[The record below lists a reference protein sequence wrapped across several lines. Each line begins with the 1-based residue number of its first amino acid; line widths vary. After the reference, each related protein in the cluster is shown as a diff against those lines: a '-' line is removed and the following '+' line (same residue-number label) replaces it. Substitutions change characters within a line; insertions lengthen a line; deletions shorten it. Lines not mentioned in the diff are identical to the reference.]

1 MNIQLL
7 RTLIALQT
15 VPPPIPDLTVAQ
27 VRADGGMKGRRVII
41 WAFRGGKWAS
51 TVEVDSDVVQWHR
64 LLPDDRVEVVR

>member
-1 MNIQLL
+1 MSPIWLA
-7 RTLIALQT
+7 TIAAMS
-15 VPPPIPDLTVAQ
+15 PPPIPDLTVAQ
-27 VRADGGMKGRRVII
+27 VRADGGMKGRRVVI